1 MGQGFPIRQVLVVLL
16 AIPSLALSF
25 FVYHTGNAL
34 IALVLLVVA
43 CFGVYICPSL
53 FARGHEILQPA
64 SLAFSSATRWPLFRA
79 SVPQETVFLVARVG
93 AQPAVTAGFSAAFCA
108 NSFTRAA
115 QVARDDLRMVRSR
128 RSNRG

>member
-34 IALVLLVVA
+34 ITLVLLVVA

-79 SVPQETVFLVARVG
+79 SVPQETVFLVVRVG
-93 AQPAVTAGFSAAFCA
+93 GPGQQLQRDFQRPFAPTHSPAQRKSPATICA
-108 NSFTRAA
+108 W
-115 QVARDDLRMVRSR
+115 
-128 RSNRG
+128 